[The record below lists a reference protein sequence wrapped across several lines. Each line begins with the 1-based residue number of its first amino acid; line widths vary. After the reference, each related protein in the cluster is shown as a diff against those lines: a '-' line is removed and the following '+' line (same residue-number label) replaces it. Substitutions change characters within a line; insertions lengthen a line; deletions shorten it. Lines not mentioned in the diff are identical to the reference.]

1 MNTDQLLCPA
11 LFLAAPASGQGKT
24 TITAVLARYFQRKGK
39 RVTVFKTGPD
49 YLDPQILAQA
59 SGQPV
64 EQLDIWMAG
73 EHYCRQRLYE
83 AALSSDLILV
93 EGVMGMFDG
102 TPSSAD
108 LATMFGIPI
117 AIVMDVGG
125 MAQTAAAMAVGL
137 ASFKPNLKVA
147 GIIANRC
154 GSDYHASLIAEALP
168 ASLPM
173 LAALSREE
181 AVQLPE
187 RHLGLV
193 QAEEMKGELE
203 EKLEAGLAWLD
214 HPRNERL
221 LTLPKPVVFSSDP
234 KGELKFDPLL
244 SDRVIAV
251 ARDEA
256 FSFAYAANIRL
267 LERHGAT
274 ITYFSPLRDR
284 QLPVN
289 ADALWLPGGYPEL
302 HASKLAANH
311 RMRQEIEAF
320 YLSGKPILA
329 ECGGMMYCLDSL
341 LTLDGMSYEMLG
353 LIKGEG
359 IMRDKGGCQGM
370 QTAML
375 PEGLVRAHS
384 HHRSMTH
391 GTPDPIAY
399 GKRQRHPAPGEEIYR
414 SKGLTATYLHL
425 FFPSN
430 PVAMGSLFLG
440 KSN

>member
-1 MNTDQLLCPA
+1 MSSDQVLCPA

-24 TITAVLARYFQRKGK
+24 TITAVLARYFCSQGK

-59 SGQPV
+59 SGRPV

-83 AALSSDLILV
+83 AALCSDLILV

-108 LATMFGIPI
+108 LAALFGIPI

-125 MAQTAAAMAVGL
+125 MAQTAAALVHGMATFREDIKIAGL
-137 ASFKPNLKVA
+137 
-147 GIIANRC
+147 IANRC
-154 GSDYHASLIAEALP
+154 GSDYHASLIADALP
-168 ASLPM
+168 SDIPL

-181 AVQLPE
+181 RVRLPE

-193 QAEEMKGELE
+193 QAAEMRDELE
-203 EKLEAGLAWLD
+203 EKLVESLTWL
-214 HPRNERL
+214 HQPRNAPL
-221 LTLPKPVVFSSDP
+221 LTLPEPVLFRADL
-234 KGELKFDPLL
+234 KGQIKVGQHL
-244 SDRVIAV
+244 SGKTIAI

-256 FSFAYAANIRL
+256 FSFAYAANIL
-267 LERHGAT
+267 LLQQLGAT
-274 ITYFSPLRDR
+274 IEYFSPLRDS
-284 QLPVN
+284 QLPQSV
-289 ADALWLPGGYPEL
+289 DALWLPGGYPEL
-302 HASKLAANH
+302 HADELAKNQS
-311 RMRQEIEAF
+311 MKKEILAF
-320 YLSGKPILA
+320 YLSEKPILA
-329 ECGGMMYCLDSL
+329 ECGGMMYCLDHL
-341 LTLDGMSYEMLG
+341 HTLDGISYEMLG
-353 LIKGEG
+353 LISGEG

-375 PEGLVRAHS
+375 PEGVVRAHS
-384 HHRSMTH
+384 HHRSMTQ

-399 GKRQRHPAPGEEIYR
+399 GKRQRHSAPGEEIFR
-414 SKGLTATYLHL
+414 CKGLTATYLHL

-430 PVAMGSLFLG
+430 PEAIAAIFS
-440 KSN
+440 K